1 MKKHTKKFRAVVRDG
16 TLQGAWREQQTGETL
31 LPDDVLAFE
40 ADTLP
45 KLVALMTEAGIIV
58 PDAPVECEPLARVTY
73 TQQDY
78 ENAIEAR
85 LDLEAQAA
93 PYLWGSMDRVASFAE
108 STVPKY
114 RAEARYFIAL
124 RDACWLLCFDA
135 LENPPDI
142 QPTPAEFAE
151 TIMSQALAQV
161 SNKTK

>member
-58 PDAPVECEPLARVTY
+58 PDAPVECGTARETY
-73 TQQDY
+73 TRQEY
-78 ENAIEAR
+78 EDAIVDR
-85 LDLEAQAA
+85 LDREAQAA
-93 PYLWGSMDRVASFAE
+93 PYLWDSMDRVASFAE